1 MNHLIHSAQN
11 AQDKLH
17 TLNNALQSGTFVQ
30 VKHMLSNMPPAD
42 IAHLLES
49 SPPHTRAIL
58 WKLIEPEDEGDIVQH
73 LSEEVRSHF
82 LRAMNTDQLLQV
94 LAELDTDDLADIL
107 QELPNRI
114 TQKILPSLDQENR
127 QRIEEVLAFPENTAG
142 GIMNTDTITVR
153 PHVTLDVVLR
163 YLRRHEKLPQNT
175 DSILV
180 VNRRHKYVGR
190 LSLATLVT
198 SDPSMTVREAMD
210 TDITPLPALTASAEV
225 AKFFERRDLVSAP
238 VIDDSGKLVGRVTVD
253 DVLDVIREEADH
265 SLLGRVGLED
275 DEDTF
280 APLLKSSR
288 RRATWLGINLMTA
301 LLASFVIG
309 LFQETIHQVVAL
321 AVLMPIVASM
331 GGIAGTQ
338 TLTLVIRGLAL
349 GQIGSANAYWVLVR
363 ELGVGLLNGLLW
375 SVVVGITAAWWF
387 DEALLGYLIGCAL
400 IINLV
405 VAAGCGALIPAFLNR
420 LHIDPAIAGGVI
432 LTTVTDVV
440 GFFVFLGLATIFY
453 L

>member
-1 MNHLIHSAQN
+1 MSNLIHSSQS

-17 TLNNALQSGTFVQ
+17 ALNNAMESGALVQ
-30 VKHMLSNMPPAD
+30 VKHMLASMPPAD

-49 SPPHTRAIL
+49 CPPHTRTIL
-58 WKLIEPEDEGDIVQH
+58 WKLVEPEDEGDILQH
-73 LSEEVRSHF
+73 LNEDVRSHF
-82 LRAMNTDQLLQV
+82 LRAMNTDQLLHA
-94 LAELDTDDLADIL
+94 LAELDIDDLADIL

-114 TQKILPSLDQENR
+114 TQQILPSLDQQNR
-127 QRIEEVLAFPENTAG
+127 LRIEEVLAFPEDTAG

-153 PHVTLDVVLR
+153 PHITLDVVLR
-163 YLRRHEKLPQNT
+163 YLRRHEQLPENT

-190 LSLATLVT
+190 LSLAKLVI
-198 SDPSMTVREAMD
+198 SDPSMTVREAME
-210 TDITPLPALTASAEV
+210 TDITPLPALTPSSDV

-238 VIDDSGKLVGRVTVD
+238 VVDDTGKLVGRITVD

-309 LFQETIHQVVAL
+309 LFQNTIQQVVAL

-338 TLTLVIRGLAL
+338 TLTLVIRGIAL
-349 GQIGSANAYWVLVR
+349 GQIGSANAYWVLGR

-375 SVVVGITAAWWF
+375 SVVVGLTAAWWF
-387 DEALLGYLIGCAL
+387 NEALLGYLMGCAL
-400 IINLV
+400 VINLV
-405 VAAGCGALIPAFLNR
+405 VAAGCGALIPPFLNR
-420 LHIDPAIAGGVI
+420 LRIDPAIAGGVI

-440 GFFVFLGLATIFY
+440 GFFVFLGLAALFY
-453 L
+453 Q

>member
-1 MNHLIHSAQN
+1 MSNLIHSSQS

-17 TLNNALQSGTFVQ
+17 ALNNAMESGALVQ
-30 VKHMLSNMPPAD
+30 VKHMLASMPPAD

-49 SPPHTRAIL
+49 CPPHTRTIL
-58 WKLIEPEDEGDIVQH
+58 WKLVEPEDEGDILQH
-73 LSEEVRSHF
+73 LNEDVRSHF
-82 LRAMNTDQLLQV
+82 LRAMNTDQLLQA
-94 LAELDTDDLADIL
+94 LAELDIDDLADIL

-114 TQKILPSLDQENR
+114 TQQILPSLDQQDR
-127 QRIEEVLAFPENTAG
+127 LRIEEVLAFPEDTAG

-153 PHVTLDVVLR
+153 PHITLDVVLR
-163 YLRRHEKLPQNT
+163 YLRRHEKLPENT

-190 LSLATLVT
+190 LSLAKLVI
-198 SDPSMTVREAMD
+198 SDPSMTVREAME
-210 TDITPLPALTASAEV
+210 TDITPLPALTPSSDV

-238 VIDDSGKLVGRVTVD
+238 VVDDTGKLVGRITVD

-309 LFQETIHQVVAL
+309 LFQSTIQQVVAL

-338 TLTLVIRGLAL
+338 TLTLVIRGIAL
-349 GQIGSANAYWVLVR
+349 GQIGSANAYWVLGR

-375 SVVVGITAAWWF
+375 SVVVGVTAAWWF
-387 DEALLGYLIGCAL
+387 NEALLGYLMGCAL
-400 IINLV
+400 VINLV
-405 VAAGCGALIPAFLNR
+405 VAAGCGALIPPFLNR
-420 LHIDPAIAGGVI
+420 LRIDPAIAGGVI

-440 GFFVFLGLATIFY
+440 GFFVFLGLAALFY
-453 L
+453 Q

>member
-1 MNHLIHSAQN
+1 MSNLIRSTQN

-17 TLNNALQSGTFVQ
+17 TLNNALDSGTYVQ
-30 VKHMLSNMPPAD
+30 VKHMLASMPPAD

-49 SPPHTRAIL
+49 SPPHIRTIL
-58 WKLIEPEDEGDIVQH
+58 WKLIEPEDEGDILQH
-73 LSEEVRSHF
+73 LTEDVRSHF
-82 LRAMNTDQLLQV
+82 LRAMNTDQLLLV
-94 LAELDTDDLADIL
+94 LAELDIDDLADIL

-114 TQKILPSLDQENR
+114 TQQILPSLDQQNR
-127 QRIEEVLAFPENTAG
+127 LRIEEVLAFPEDTAG

-163 YLRRHEKLPQNT
+163 YLRRHEELPENT

-180 VNRRHKYVGR
+180 INRRHKYVGR
-190 LSLATLVT
+190 LSLAKLVT
-198 SDPSMTVREAMD
+198 SDPSMTVREAME
-210 TDITPLPALTASAEV
+210 TNITPLPALTPSSEV

-238 VIDDSGKLVGRVTVD
+238 VVDDTGKLVGRITVD

-265 SLLGRVGLED
+265 SLLSSVGLDD

-288 RRATWLGINLMTA
+288 RRATWLGINLLTA
-301 LLASFVIG
+301 VLASLVIG
-309 LFQETIHQVVAL
+309 LFQDTIQQVVAL

-338 TLTLVIRGLAL
+338 TLTLVIRGIAL
-349 GQIGSANAYWVLVR
+349 GQIGWANAYWVFAR
-363 ELGVGLLNGLLW
+363 EIGVGLINGLLW
-375 SVVVGITAAWWF
+375 SAVIGVTAAWWF
-387 DEALLGYLIGCAL
+387 NENLIGYLIAAAMLLNLL
-400 IINLV
+400 I
-405 VAAGCGALIPAFLNR
+405 AAACGALIPLALKR

-432 LTTVTDVV
+432 LTTFTDVV
-440 GFFVFLGLATIFY
+440 GFFAFLGLATLFY
-453 L
+453 R

>member
-1 MNHLIHSAQN
+1 MKDLIANTQSAQ
-11 AQDKLH
+11 AKLH
-17 TLNNALQSGTFVQ
+17 ALNSALHSGAFTQ
-30 VKHMLSNMPPAD
+30 IKHMLAGMPPAD

-49 SPPHTRAIL
+49 SPPATRTIL
-58 WKLIEPEDEGDIVQH
+58 WKLIEPEDEGDILQH
-73 LSEEVRSHF
+73 LSEDVRAHF

-94 LAELDTDDLADIL
+94 LVELDTDDLADIL
-107 QELPNRI
+107 QELPNQV
-114 TQKILPSLDQENR
+114 TQQLLPSLNR
-127 QRIEEVLAFPENTAG
+127 QNRQHIEAVLSFPEDTAG

-163 YLRRHEKLPQNT
+163 YLRRHEELPENT

-190 LSLATLVT
+190 LSLAKLVI
-198 SDPSMTVREAMD
+198 SDPNMTVREAMD
-210 TDITPLPALTASAEV
+210 THIAPLPALTPSSDV

-238 VIDDSGKLVGRVTVD
+238 VVDDTGKLVGRVTVD

-265 SLLGRVGLED
+265 SLLSRVGLDD

-309 LFQETIHQVVAL
+309 LFQNTIQQVVAL

-338 TLTLVIRGLAL
+338 TLTLVIRGIAL
-349 GQIGSANAYWVLVR
+349 GQIGSANAYWVLAR

-375 SVVVGITAAWWF
+375 SAVVGITAAWWF
-387 DEALLGYLIGCAL
+387 DEHIIGYLIATAMLINL
-400 IINLV
+400 II
-405 VAAGCGALIPAFLNR
+405 AAGCGALIPQILNR
-420 LHIDPAIAGGVI
+420 LKIDPAIAGGVI

-440 GFFVFLGLATIFY
+440 GFCVFLGLATIFY
-453 L
+453 G